1 MSARRITRALW
12 SSGTGAR
19 IALAGLGIVALAGLF
34 GPALAPYDPLAQDTA
49 HALAGP
55 SLAHWL
61 GTDYLGR
68 DVLSRLL
75 AGAPVSLSAA
85 LLAATIGLLLGAV
98 PGLLSVFAPRPVEWL
113 GLRIVDALLAL
124 PFVLFAIAFA
134 GLLGNGLW
142 PAMTAIGILLAPGF
156 FRIARAASL
165 QIVEA
170 QYVEA
175 AALLGGAPGWIVRTH
190 VWRAVTPSIGVA
202 AIGALGGAL
211 LVVSSLTF
219 LGIGVE
225 PPAPT
230 WGGMLASDLQYLSQ
244 APFGPVAP
252 AFAIVLT
259 VAALNVVAD
268 AARDAIGAP
277 SPSLSTS
284 RSNSGHPH
292 NREVRDDVSA

>member
-1 MSARRITRALW
+1 MSTRSPSLPALLW
-12 SSGTGAR
+12 RGGLSVR
-19 IALAGLGIVALAGLF
+19 VALVGIVVVVVVGVF

-55 SLAHWL
+55 SFAHVL

-75 AGAPVSLSAA
+75 AGAPMSLLAA
-85 LLAATIGLLLGAV
+85 LLATTIGLLLGAI
-98 PGLLSVFAPRPVEWL
+98 PGLLSVFAPRPIEWT

-124 PFVLFAIAFA
+124 PLILFAIAFA

-142 PAMTAIGILLAPGF
+142 PAMVANGILLAPGF
-156 FRIARAASL
+156 FRIARAAAL
-165 QIVEA
+165 QVVEA

-175 AALLGGAPGWIVRTH
+175 ATLLGATPGWIVRAH
-190 VWRAVTPSIGVA
+190 VARSVAPTVAVATVS
-202 AIGALGGAL
+202 ALGGAL

-252 AFAIVLT
+252 ALAIILT
-259 VAALNVVAD
+259 VAALNILAD
-268 AARDAIGAP
+268 ATRDVLGAP
-277 SPSLSTS
+277 RARADRAAVT
-284 RSNSGHPH
+284 
-292 NREVRDDVSA
+292 REVRDGIPA